1 MNHSEALMAQE
12 HFPNLPKTPPTAAE
26 TAAANAANAAA
37 AAARV
42 RAAKSVKLMYLWI
55 GLATVAFGGIAY
67 WGMLSPTATD
77 AVPPAEIIVPG
88 TQTAA
93 QRAEEQALTD
103 MIKKMKEQQESRVIV
118 LEGPRTPVESTEH
131 KAPETR
137 NGTKDFVIKFT
148 PSTRPSTRPATIG
161 GRTKPFLAPDV
172 AEDGSFFGQ
181 IDKATGK
188 PKTVYSSNLRKY
200 VVDSGMDF
208 ADRDESGSLAPRT
221 NNTPSTASPQVHE
234 AEARRVRNPA
244 PEPRN
249 RRTTSVQ
256 ADSSN

>member
-1 MNHSEALMAQE
+1 MAQE

-26 TAAANAANAAA
+26 TAAANAATAAA
-37 AAARV
+37 AAAKV
-42 RAAKSVKLMYLWI
+42 RAAKSVKMMYLWI
-55 GLATVAFGGIAY
+55 GMATAAFGGIAY
-67 WGMLSPTATD
+67 WGMLSPAPTD

-118 LEGPRTPVESTEH
+118 LEGPRTPVESTEP

-137 NGTKDFVIKFT
+137 NGTKDFVIKFS
-148 PSTRPSTRPATIG
+148 PATRPSTRPATIG

-208 ADRDESGSLAPRT
+208 ADRDESGSVIKRPE
-221 NNTPSTASPQVHE
+221 NTPSTRSPQIHE
-234 AEARRVRNPA
+234 AEARPARTAA
-244 PEPRN
+244 PESRN
-249 RRTTSVQ
+249 RRTTNVQ
-256 ADSSN
+256 TATSN